1 MFGQTIRT
9 NLICPCVFFLVGYR
23 KFHIVLE
30 GTDSSAG
37 YQPML
42 VSKSVEYD
50 RKTVKLQIQVLHRI
64 KYLTHVK
71 K

>member
-1 MFGQTIRT
+1 MLIIGRLQSFGQTNRT
-9 NLICPCVFFLVGYR
+9 NSICPCVFFLVGYR

-42 VSKSVEYD
+42 ASKSVEYD
-50 RKTVKLQIQVLHRI
+50 GKEVRVQM
-64 KYLTHVK
+64 
-71 K
+71 

>member
-1 MFGQTIRT
+1 MNIRT
-9 NLICPCVFFLVGYR
+9 NNPDKFNLSVCFFLVGYR

-42 VSKSVEYD
+42 ASKRVEYVG
-50 RKTVKLQIQVLHRI
+50 KAVKVQM
-64 KYLTHVK
+64 
-71 K
+71 